1 MVAIGTRTEQYKIQT
16 VEEFEEWLIHQPD
29 LVDKRFEFLDGE
41 LIEKGAMKQQEI
53 IIIDFLVRM
62 FMKTIAF
69 QNGDILLPEIDSYI
83 HTKRKRIPDLAYF
96 TKGQIVEGA
105 KGVKL
110 ATYWAIELLSDSE
123 SLEDIEEKVEDYFSA
138 GAQLVWYISP
148 KRQQIYVF
156 TAPHEVKI
164 LKGTD
169 VCSAAPVLSDFSFTV
184 SDLFA
189 VPEL

>member
-16 VEEFEEWLIHQPD
+16 VVEFEEWLIHQPD
-29 LVDKRFEFLDGE
+29 LIDRRFEFVDGE
-41 LIEKGAMKQQEI
+41 LIEKNGMKQQE
-53 IIIDFLVRM
+53 FLIVSFLLRL
-62 FMKTIAF
+62 FIRTEAF
-69 QNGDILLPEIDSYI
+69 KNGGELLQEADSYI
-83 HTKRKRIPDLAYF
+83 SSKRKRIPDLAYF
-96 TKGQIVEGA
+96 TRVQILEA
-105 KGVKL
+105 FNKTRI
-110 ATYWAIELLSDSE
+110 ATIFPIELLSDSE

-156 TAPHEVKI
+156 TAPHEIKI
-164 LKGTD
+164 LKGAD
-169 VCSAAPVLSDFSFTV
+169 ICSAAPVLPDFSFTV